1 MRRQT
6 MIVAIV
12 SALLIAL
19 AAAPAFAGYGAFAT
33 DPAASDKVGLSW
45 DKPTQHD
52 ADAAALHDCGEGGC
66 KIMFRTKP
74 HQCSAVAT
82 AVTGKGVGAA
92 YRGSRDAAALAAM
105 NDCHKRAKG
114 QCKVRVVG
122 CNR

>member
-1 MRRQT
+1 MRLPPLST
-6 MIVAIV
+6 AIVAAV
-12 SALLIAL
+12 LTAL
-19 AAAPAFAGYGAFAT
+19 AAAPALAGYGAFAT

-52 ADAAALHDCGEGGC
+52 ADAAAMHDCGGGGC
-66 KIMFRTKP
+66 KIMFRTRP

-82 AVTGKGVGAA
+82 GVDGKGLGAA

-105 NDCHKRAKG
+105 NDCQKRAKG